1 MGNIFNLSVQKDVM
15 DMIKFGIDKGFELN
29 TKVVAKGFTDTVS
42 TVQLGLLLGAGIVF
56 YFIRKTDTNKISD
69 MVIEPSKAFK
79 SVVDKI

>member
-1 MGNIFNLSVQKDVM
+1 
-15 DMIKFGIDKGFELN
+15 MIKFGIDKGFELN
-29 TKVVAKGFTDTVS
+29 TKVVDNSYKIISDGEQIVAKGFTDTVS